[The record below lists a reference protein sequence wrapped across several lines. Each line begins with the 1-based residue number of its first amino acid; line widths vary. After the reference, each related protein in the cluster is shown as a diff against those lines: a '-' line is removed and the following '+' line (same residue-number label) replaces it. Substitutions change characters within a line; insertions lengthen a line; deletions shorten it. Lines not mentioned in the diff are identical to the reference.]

1 MMTKPGCVYLVGAG
15 PGDIG
20 LVTLKGY
27 TYLQQAE
34 VVLYDRLVN
43 PLLLEY
49 ASPQAELIYCGKM
62 PKKHILRQE
71 AINDLLVKHGLE
83 GKHVVRLKGGDPS
96 VFGRVGEE
104 AEALE
109 QAGVPYEIVPGITA
123 GIGASAYAG
132 VPVTHREHSLSFA
145 VITGH
150 DKSPSG
156 EPLIDWHALANG
168 IDTIAFYMGLG
179 NLPYISEQLISHGRS
194 SDTPVLLIQW
204 GTTGK
209 QRTLQGNLA
218 TIVQK
223 AKAAQFKNPAIIL
236 VGDVS
241 TLKKG
246 ESWFESKP
254 LFSQH
259 LLLGR
264 AGEEP
269 SEMARHLREQGAEVF
284 EFPRMQKKKHL
295 LKKADIPANR
305 DLLFLSPASV
315 DIFFESL
322 QANKIDIRR
331 IQGEFYGISKK
342 TVKAIE
348 SYHCFGKEI
357 AERSPDASP
366 LVILGDP
373 EGFHR
378 KEQRYPFVFEPD
390 FIATH
395 SFIRVQQTEQTFSR
409 LQEEERIE
417 TIIFPNARS
426 VKTVTEGFQACGE
439 TPENISTYARVICF
453 GEKSKQAAVKAG
465 YAVSEV
471 LSEPTEEALQEVLLQ
486 KEAPLAAA
494 AFS

>member
-1 MMTKPGCVYLVGAG
+1 MGKQGCVYLVGAG

-20 LVTLKGY
+20 LVTAKGY
-27 TYLQQAE
+27 QYLQQAE

-49 ASPQAELIYCGKM
+49 ASPQAEFIYCGKM

-71 AINDLLVKHGLE
+71 AINDLLIQHGLE
-83 GKHVVRLKGGDPS
+83 GKKVVRLKGGDPS

-123 GIGASAYAG
+123 GIGAAAYAG

-156 EPLIDWHALANG
+156 EPLIDWHALAKG
-168 IDTIAFYMGLG
+168 IDTIAFYMGIG
-179 NLPYISEQLISHGRS
+179 NLPHIADQLISHGRS
-194 SDTPVLLIQW
+194 PDTPVLLIQW

-209 QRTLQGNLA
+209 QRTLQGSLA
-218 TIVQK
+218 NIVGK
-223 AKAAQFKNPAIIL
+223 AKTAQFKNPAIIL
-236 VGDVS
+236 VGEVS
-241 TLKKG
+241 EIKKG

-264 AGEEP
+264 ASDEQSAIGQ
-269 SEMARHLREQGAEVF
+269 HLRDQGAEVF
-284 EFPRMQKKKHL
+284 EFPRMQLKKNL
-295 LKKADIPANR
+295 LKETDIPTDK

-315 DIFFESL
+315 DVFFASL
-322 QANKIDIRR
+322 QANKMDIRH
-331 IQGEFYGISKK
+331 IQGDFYGVSPK
-342 TVKAIE
+342 TVKALA
-348 SYHCFGKEI
+348 SYHCVGKEMS
-357 AERSPDASP
+357 ERDPHAST
-366 LVILGDP
+366 LVILGDS
-373 EGFHR
+373 EGIDR
-378 KEQRYPFVFEPD
+378 EKQRYSFVFDQD

-395 SFIRVQQTEQTFSR
+395 TYTRVPQTLQTFRR

-417 TIIFPNARS
+417 TIIFPNVRA
-426 VKTVTEGFQACGE
+426 VKTVTESFQECGE
-439 TPENISTYARVICF
+439 SPENISMYAQVICF

-465 YAVSEV
+465 YSVDKV
-471 LSEPTEEALQEVLLQ
+471 LSEPTEKALFEALLQ
-486 KEAPLAAA
+486 KEFSLAA